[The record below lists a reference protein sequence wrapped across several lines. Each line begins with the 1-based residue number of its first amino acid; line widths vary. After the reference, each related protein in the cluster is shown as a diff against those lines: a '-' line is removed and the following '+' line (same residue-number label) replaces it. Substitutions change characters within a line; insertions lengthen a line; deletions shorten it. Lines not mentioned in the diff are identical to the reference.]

1 MTIYYLTY
9 KTTDNVTD
17 ANVTANTV
25 QEAMEVLKAELPD
38 IQIVCVVDTET
49 NLKTI
54 IDHYDYFRGRKLQ
67 DWYHIEIETREL
79 PEEQQHFE
87 QGTSIWVTTDKRI
100 YFCSRIHV
108 NKRVKIGADSY
119 SGLFTNSNLLND
131 KYIKVYERFGTD
143 IYAS

>member
-1 MTIYYLTY
+1 M
-9 KTTDNVTD
+9 
-17 ANVTANTV
+17 
-25 QEAMEVLKAELPD
+25 
-38 IQIVCVVDTET
+38 
-49 NLKTI
+49 